1 MGVPRNAE
9 EAAALLG
16 VAVDAAEGVVD
27 ERFRRL
33 AQVFHPDLNP
43 GVAASGERMQELN
56 AARELLAG
64 GRRPEEEVVVQR
76 RYRDGGRDGGDGG
89 DGKTVARARSRKEEE
104 RIRRVMH
111 EMPYGI
117 YIIGSCREEE
127 PNGMIADWVM
137 QVSFRPRL
145 VAVAFENDAYS
156 LENVRRH
163 HVFTVNL
170 LPQGAMALGALFLQP
185 RDGSKIAGRSA
196 EAAAEVHDKL
206 EGASYRLTER
216 GCPVLEGAL
225 TWMECEAARY
235 VSAGDHTLVLG
246 EVLEG
251 GVLGTAGALTSVET
265 GWVYGG

>member
-16 VAVDAAEGVVD
+16 VAAEAAEGVVD

-43 GVAASGERMQELN
+43 GVAACGERMQELN

-64 GRRPEEEVVVQR
+64 GRRPQEVVVAR
-76 RYRDGGRDGGDGG
+76 SPRRDGPGDAGEG
-89 DGKTVARARSRKEEE
+89 EGPRRSKKEEE

-117 YIIGSCREEE
+117 YIVGSCREKE

-145 VAVAFENDAYS
+145 LAVAFENDAYS

-170 LPQGAMALGALFLQP
+170 LPQGAMELGALFLQP

-196 EAAAEVHDKL
+196 AAAAETHDKL
-206 EGASYRLTER
+206 EGAAYRLTER

-225 TWMECEAARY
+225 TWAECAVERY
-235 VSAGDHTLVLG
+235 VSAGDHTLVIG
-246 EVLEG
+246 EVLDG
-251 GVLGTAGALTSVET
+251 GVQGTSGALTSVET

>member
-1 MGVPRNAE
+1 MGVPRNAT

-16 VAVDAAEGVVD
+16 VPVDAAEGVVE

-43 GVAASGERMQELN
+43 GVVSCGERMQELN

-64 GRRPEEEVVVQR
+64 GRRPAEVVVTRPDRRERAEGQAPARQR
-76 RYRDGGRDGGDGG
+76 SKKD
-89 DGKTVARARSRKEEE
+89 EE
-104 RIRRVMH
+104 RLRRVMH

-117 YIIGSCREEE
+117 YIVGSRREEE

-145 VAVAFENDAYS
+145 LAVSFENDAYS

-163 HVFTVNL
+163 NVFTVNL
-170 LPQGAMALGALFLQP
+170 LPQGAMELGALFLQP
-185 RDGSKIAGRSA
+185 RDGAKIAGRSA
-196 EAAAEVHDKL
+196 AAAATVHEKL
-206 EGASYRLTER
+206 AGAAYRLTER

-225 TWMECEAARY
+225 TWVECAAERF
-235 VSAGDHTLVLG
+235 VSAGDHTLVIG
-246 EVLEG
+246 EVLDGE
-251 GVLGTAGALTSVET
+251 VLQAAGALTSVET

>member
-1 MGVPRNAE
+1 MSVPRNAA

-16 VAVDAAEGVVD
+16 VEVDAAEGVVD

-43 GVAASGERMQELN
+43 GVAACGERMQELN

-64 GRRPEEEVVVQR
+64 GRRPGEVVVVR
-76 RYRDGGRDGGDGG
+76 PGGGDGG
-89 DGKTVARARSRKEEE
+89 NGKSGGCARSKKDEE
-104 RIRRVMH
+104 RIRLVMH

-117 YIIGSCREEE
+117 YIVGSCREEE

-145 VAVAFENDAYS
+145 LAVAFENDAYS

-163 HVFTVNL
+163 DVFTVNL

-196 EAAAEVHDKL
+196 AAAAEMHDKM
-206 EGASYRLTER
+206 EGAAYRLTER

-225 TWMECEAARY
+225 TWAECGVERY
-235 VSAGDHTLVLG
+235 VSAGDHTLVIG
-246 EVLEG
+246 EVLDG
-251 GVLGTAGALTSVET
+251 GVLQAAEAMTSVET